1 MHAKN
6 RYRGKHD
13 FAALLDLEPEMADYL
28 RNAPDGHSTLD
39 FTKARAV
46 YLLNRTL
53 LKHDYDL
60 QHWDLPRGYLT
71 PAVPGRLDYIHLLAD
86 LAPQAEWVLDI
97 GTGASLIYPILGA
110 REYGWRFVGTD
121 VNARSIQ
128 VARAIVEFNPG
139 LRGIEVRQQAEASH
153 IFVGVLLAGE
163 RFDLTMCNPPFYPDR
178 PTALKAGRTKWT
190 KLGKRD
196 RGLTFAGH
204 DAELSTPGGEARF
217 LRTMIAESS
226 DYRTQVGWFTCLVS
240 KRGYLRAAR
249 QHLAALG
256 VAEVRVL
263 ELAQG
268 NKRMRVLAWRW

>member
-6 RYRGKHD
+6 RYRRKHD
-13 FAALLDLEPEMADYL
+13 LRALCRLEPELTAYL
-28 RNAPDGHSTLD
+28 RSTPDGHATLD
-39 FTKARAV
+39 FTASRAV

-53 LKHDYDL
+53 LKRDYGL
-60 QHWDLPRGYLT
+60 QHWDLPTGYLT

-86 LAPQAEWVLDI
+86 LVPQTRRVLDI

-110 REYGWRFVGTD
+110 REYGWKFVGTD
-121 VNARSIQ
+121 VNPRSIK
-128 VARAIVEFNPG
+128 VARAIEQFNTVLG
-139 LRGIEVRQQAEASH
+139 GIEVRQQHRELQV
-153 IFVGVLLAGE
+153 FTDVLLPGE
-163 RFDLTMCNPPFYPDR
+163 WFDVSMCNPPFYADR
-178 PTALKAGRTKWT
+178 PTAVNAGRSKWT

-204 DAELSTPGGEARF
+204 DAELTTTGGEARF

-226 DYRTQVGWFTCLVS
+226 NYRGQVGWFTSLVS
-240 KRGYLRAAR
+240 KRGYLGAA
-249 QHLAALG
+249 QQQLAALG
-256 VAEVRVL
+256 VAEVQVV